1 MQLLSSS
8 VRTCHQHHSC
18 NQHRMGEK
26 LKSLFP
32 YYYETFTLCVF
43 IHSCSPLLHETQT
56 DKVENAFFDAGRGT
70 KNLINYECVC
80 YSLQLAFDIKAE
92 RI

>member
-32 YYYETFTLCVF
+32 LLLWNFYFVRIY
-43 IHSCSPLLHETQT
+43 PLLHETQT

-80 YSLQLAFDIKAE
+80 YLLQLAFDIKAE